1 MSGMIQNFH
10 FIRPVALLLVPLAV
24 LIWWMWQHRSD
35 PLRGWRDQID
45 PDLMKALV
53 VGNESSSRLP
63 AQLILVAWIVA
74 IIAIAG
80 PTWRLEPSPFADDST
95 PLMILLKAD
104 ISMETTDPTPSRL
117 ERARLKII
125 DLAEA
130 RKGQPLGL
138 IAYSGSAHLVLP
150 PTRDTSTVAEMAAEI
165 SPEIMPIKGDRL
177 DLALREAGRI
187 LTNGKQGGSIVVFAD
202 SVDTD
207 LALLESAT
215 KGLKFPVQFLA
226 INVAGSSESASLEAA
241 GRALRASIEPLDY
254 EDKDV
259 DAIVRRAARTPI
271 AQGGEG
277 GERWQESGYWLVPL
291 VGFFVLN
298 MFRRDESKE
307 VLA

>member
-10 FIRPVALLLVPLAV
+10 FIRPLALLLVPFAV
-24 LIWWMWQHRSD
+24 LVWWMWQHRSD

-45 PDLMKALV
+45 PDLMKALI
-53 VGNESSSRLP
+53 VGNEAASRLP
-63 AQLILVAWIVA
+63 ARLILAGWIVT

-104 ISMETTDPTPSRL
+104 ISMETPDPAPSRL
-117 ERARLKII
+117 ERARLKTI
-125 DLAEA
+125 DLAGA

-165 SPEIMPIKGDRL
+165 SPEIMPERGDRL
-177 DLALREAGRI
+177 DLALREAERI
-187 LTNGKQGGSIVVFAD
+187 LINGKQGGSIVVFAD

-207 LALLESAT
+207 LALLESVA
-215 KGLKFPVQFLA
+215 KGLGFPVQFLA
-226 INVAGSSESASLEAA
+226 INDPGSSESDSLEAA

-291 VGFFVLN
+291 VGFFVLT
-298 MFRRDESKE
+298 MFRRNESKE
-307 VLA
+307 VPA